1 MSESNN
7 NITQEVLEL
16 AKEQDKKLTKEE
28 IEENVIEWCTFYR
41 RNLDV
46 FNEDYLGIKVNA
58 TQKIMINTMS
68 DNDISDII
76 CSRGGAKSFDVGLTA
91 IDFALLYSNCRILIV
106 SMTINQSNLIIDE
119 KIDKIF
125 CTKGTRW
132 SSDILCKLRDEGW
145 IQFKTNSNTNARFV
159 EFGNGSKIFAV
170 CAGESTRGERSNITI
185 TDEFMLVK
193 KKDYDEIIEPTLRVR
208 DFKGRPADYDEE
220 PKQIFLSSAR
230 TKTNWGWTHLRNCV
244 EQHYKSKTSKY
255 GFFLVDIFTSVLT
268 GILTKKQYIQRK
280 KNTDDMS
287 FQQEYLNIFLGN
299 GEDSIFKYEDFEQN
313 QNIEDAFYP
322 RTKQD
327 IIEVKEQKYKFRDND
342 IRFLVSDI
350 AVATGDD
357 NDNTVF
363 LLGKLNK
370 NTKKLSLEYIDTKSG
385 LNSLQQ
391 VVLMKRYFYEYRC
404 SYFVVDTKGVGNVI
418 FDILTTPT
426 FDEEFGITYPAWTA
440 NTDKELQISSDTVIN
455 DKIVRTMSNDAKD
468 VIIPFAGTAE
478 LNSMM
483 HLTTRKALKDGTV
496 SLLIDD
502 YDKKANLEDKDPTF
516 IMKSAEEKAD
526 ILIPYVQTRYMINEA
541 VALEV
546 KFTDTG
552 LIKVQEAKRT
562 ATKDRYMTFGM
573 FCLFGDKLV
582 NKYCKQGNDDDDI
595 DWDEI
600 SLVY

>member
-1 MSESNN
+1 MNE

-16 AKEQDKKLTKEE
+16 SSEKKKLTKAD

-41 RNLDV
+41 RNLDI
-46 FNEDYLGIKVNA
+46 FNEDYLGIKVNT

-91 IDFALLYSNCRILIV
+91 LDFALLYSNCRILIV

-119 KIDKIF
+119 KCDKIF
-125 CTKGTRW
+125 CTRGTRW
-132 SSDILCKLRDEGW
+132 SSDILCTLRDEGW
-145 IQFKTNSNTNARFV
+145 IQFKTNANTSARYI

-170 CAGESTRGERSNITI
+170 CAGESTRGERSNVTI

-230 TKTNWGWTHLRNCV
+230 TKTNWGWTHLKNCV
-244 EQHYKSKTSKY
+244 EQHYKSHSSHY

-268 GILTKKQYIQRK
+268 GILTKKQYLQRK

-287 FQQEYLNIFLGN
+287 FAQEYLNIFLGN
-299 GEDSIFKYEDFEQN
+299 SEDSIFKYEDFEQN
-313 QNIEDAFYP
+313 QTIENAFYP

-327 IIEVKEQKYKFRDND
+327 IIDVREQKYKFRDSD
-342 IRFLVSDI
+342 IRYLTCDI
-350 AVATGDD
+350 AVATGDE

-363 LLGKLNK
+363 MLGKLNK
-370 NTKKLSLEYIDTKSG
+370 NTGKLSEEFISTENG
-385 LNSLQQ
+385 LNSVKQ
-391 VVLMKRYFYEYRC
+391 VVLIKRYFYEYKC
-404 SYFVVDTKGVGNVI
+404 KYFVQDTKGVGNTI
-418 FDILTTPT
+418 YDMLTTET
-426 FDEEFGITYPAWTA
+426 FDEEFGTTYPAWTVC
-440 NTDKELQISSDTVIN
+440 TDKELQISSDNVIN
-455 DKIVRTMSNDAKD
+455 DKITRTMSNNAQE

-478 LNSMM
+478 INSLM
-483 HLTTRKALKDGTV
+483 HLTTRKMLKDGTV
-496 SLLIDD
+496 NLLMDD
-502 YDKKANLEDKDPTF
+502 YDKKAKLEDKDPMF

-526 ILIPYVQTRYMINEA
+526 ILIPFVQTRFMVNEA

-546 KFTDTG
+546 KLTETN

-573 FCLFGDKLV
+573 FCLFGDRLI
-582 NKYCKQGNDDDDI
+582 NKYCKQNNDDDDI
-595 DWDEI
+595 DWDNV
-600 SLVY
+600 SLVF